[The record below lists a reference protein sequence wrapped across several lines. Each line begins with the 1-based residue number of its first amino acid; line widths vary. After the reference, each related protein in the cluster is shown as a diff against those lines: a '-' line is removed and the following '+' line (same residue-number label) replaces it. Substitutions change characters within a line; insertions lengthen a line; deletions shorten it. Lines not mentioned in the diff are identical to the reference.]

1 MHALSLL
8 VAAFVACFHLSLGHG
23 DGCPRFSNVSFDNGN
38 FNVTWTHNRT
48 TDQLHFEVTVNTTGW
63 VGFGFTF
70 TPMAMQDYDVVV
82 GGRTNTGQNYLNV
95 SDCI

>member
-1 MHALSLL
+1 MYALSLL
-8 VAAFVACFHLSLGHG
+8 VAAFVACFHLSLGGYKHT
-23 DGCPRFSNVSFDNGN
+23 NVSFDNGN

-70 TPMAMQDYDVVV
+70 TPMAMKDYDVVV